1 MAFIKLLHLL
11 SVVVWVGGMFFA
23 YVILRPIAA
32 EILQPPERLQLWNKV
47 FNLFFKW
54 VWVAIFLIL
63 VTGLSMIHQFGGML
77 QVPKYIHEMLL
88 LGTIMMAIFAYVFF
102 VLYANF
108 KLAVSS
114 TDWPKAGAILATIR
128 KLVATNL
135 LLGVLTIIVVE
146 LTRYI

>member
-102 VLYANF
+102 VPYANF

-135 LLGVLTIIVVE
+135 LLGVLAIIVVE

>member
-1 MAFIKLLHLL
+1 MAFFKLIHLL
-11 SVVVWVGGMFFA
+11 AVVVWVGGMFFA
-23 YVILRPIAA
+23 YVVLRPSAA

-54 VWVAIFLIL
+54 VWVAISLIS
-63 VTGLSMIHQFGGML
+63 VTGLLMILQLGGMQL
-77 QVPKYIHEMLL
+77 VPKYVHEMLL
-88 LGTIMMAIFAYVFF
+88 LGTIMTAIFAYVFF
-102 VLYANF
+102 VPYANF
-108 KLAVSS
+108 KFAVSS
-114 TDWPKAGAILATIR
+114 TDWPKAAAILATIR

>member
-1 MAFIKLLHLL
+1 MAFFKLLHLL

-23 YVILRPIAA
+23 YTILRPSAA

-47 FNLFFKW
+47 FSLFFKW
-54 VWVAIFLIL
+54 VWIAIILIL
-63 VTGLSMIHQFGGML
+63 ATGLSMIHQFGGML

-102 VLYANF
+102 VPYANF
-108 KLAVSS
+108 KLAVNA

-135 LLGVLTIIVVE
+135 LLGVLTFIVVE
-146 LTRYI
+146 LSRNI